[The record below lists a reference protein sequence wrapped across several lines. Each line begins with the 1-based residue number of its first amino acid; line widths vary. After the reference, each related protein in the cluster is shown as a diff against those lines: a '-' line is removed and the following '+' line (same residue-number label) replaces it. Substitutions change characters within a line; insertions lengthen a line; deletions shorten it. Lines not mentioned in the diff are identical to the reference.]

1 MEVGMPVSSDSTRQS
16 SRAVSPVVCSGE
28 EAFERSVRPQ
38 HMDEFIGQGRARD
51 NLSLYVEA
59 ARRRGEAL
67 DHVLLSG
74 SPGLGKTT
82 LAGILANE
90 IGVAFRVTSGPAI
103 ERAGDLVGL
112 LTQLEARDVLFID
125 EIHRMPPQV
134 AEYLHAAMEDFA
146 VDIVID
152 RGPGA
157 RSVRMPLQQFTL
169 VGATTREGLLPSP
182 FRARFGIHE
191 KLEFYPADDLAQIV
205 KRSARILGNEID
217 GDAAVEIARRSRGT
231 PRIANRFF
239 RRVRDVAEVS
249 GRKHVDMKIA
259 EKGLAML
266 GLDATG
272 LDSMDRKILGAILKH
287 GGGPVGVKTIAV
299 SVGEEED
306 TIEEVYEPFLIQQ
319 GFLQKTPKGRL
330 LGPKAYEHLGE
341 KPPRADAGGQEVLF

>member
-1 MEVGMPVSSDSTRQS
+1 MATSPDQSSDSCRT
-16 SRAVSPVVCSGE
+16 VSPDVCDGD

-38 HMDEFIGQGRARD
+38 RMNEFIGQTRTRE
-51 NLSLYVEA
+51 NLSIYIEA
-59 ARRRGEAL
+59 AKRRGEAL

-90 IGVAFRVTSGPAI
+90 IGVNLRVTSGPAI

-169 VGATTREGLLPSP
+169 IGATTREGLLPSP

-191 KLEFYPADDLAQIV
+191 KLEFYPPEDLAEIV
-205 KRSARILGNEID
+205 RRSAGILGYAID
-217 GDAAVEIARRSRGT
+217 HDAAVEIAKRSRGT

-239 RRVRDVAEVS
+239 RRVRDVAEVQ
-249 GRKHVDMKIA
+249 GEKRVTIAIA
-259 EKGLAML
+259 EKGLDML

-272 LDSMDRKILGAILKH
+272 LDGMDRKILSAILNH

-319 GFLQKTPKGRL
+319 GFLRKTPKGRL
-330 LGPKAYEHLGE
+330 LGQKAYEHLGE
-341 KPPRADAGGQEVLF
+341 KPPAAGDAGGQDVLF

>member
-1 MEVGMPVSSDSTRQS
+1 MAPAGDSSRRSA
-16 SRAVSPVVCSGE
+16 RAVSPDVCAGE
-28 EAFERSVRPQ
+28 EAFERTVRPQ
-38 HMDEFIGQGRARD
+38 KMDEFIGQGRARG

-74 SPGLGKTT
+74 LPGLGKTT

-90 IGVAFRVTSGPAI
+90 IGVSLRITSGPAI

-125 EIHRMPPQV
+125 EIHRIPPQV

-169 VGATTREGLLPSP
+169 IGATTREGLLPAP

-191 KLEFYPADDLAQIV
+191 KLDFYPPDELSLIV
-205 KRSARILGNEID
+205 KRSARILGNPID
-217 GDAAVEIARRSRGT
+217 DDAAVEIARRSRGT

-239 RRVRDVAEVS
+239 RRVRDVAEVQDEK
-249 GRKHVDMKIA
+249 RVTMDIA
-259 EKGLAML
+259 TRGLRML
-266 GLDATG
+266 GLDPTG
-272 LDSMDRKILGAILKH
+272 LDAMDRKILQAILSH

-306 TIEEVYEPFLIQQ
+306 TIEDVYEPFLIQQ

-330 LGPKAYEHLGE
+330 LGPRAYEHLGQ
-341 KPPRADAGGQEVLF
+341 KPPTGPGAGGQEVLFR